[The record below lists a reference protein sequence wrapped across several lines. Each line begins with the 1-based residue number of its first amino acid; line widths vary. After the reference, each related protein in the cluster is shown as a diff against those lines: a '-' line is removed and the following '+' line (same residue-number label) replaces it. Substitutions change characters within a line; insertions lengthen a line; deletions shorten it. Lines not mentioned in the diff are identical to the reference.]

1 MITRADGVVAA
12 HIEGQLVALSPSL
25 QYVALD
31 PMGEVIWNALDEAS
45 TVDDIVTVIT
55 ERFDVDDATCRADV
69 GVFLAQLADQGLV
82 RLDA

>member
-1 MITRADGVVAA
+1 MIVRADGVVAA

-31 PMGEVIWNALDEAS
+31 SMGEVIWNALDDVN
-45 TVDDIVTVIT
+45 TVEEIVTAVT
-55 ERFDVDDATCRADV
+55 ARFDVDDDTCRADV
-69 GVFLAQLADQGLV
+69 EVFLAQLADQGLV

>member
-1 MITRADGVVAA
+1 MIARADGVVAA

-31 PMGEVIWNALDEAS
+31 SMGEVIWNTLDDVN
-45 TVDDIVTVIT
+45 TVEEIVSAITV
-55 ERFDVDDATCRADV
+55 RFDVDPDTCRADV
-69 GVFLAQLADQGLV
+69 EVFLAQLADQGLV